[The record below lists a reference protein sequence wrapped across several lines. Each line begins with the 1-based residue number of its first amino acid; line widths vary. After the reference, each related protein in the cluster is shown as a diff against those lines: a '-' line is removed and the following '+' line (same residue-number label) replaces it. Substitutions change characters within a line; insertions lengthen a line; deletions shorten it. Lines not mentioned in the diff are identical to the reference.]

1 MFSSVIRM
9 RTASLLAFTG
19 IQTHK
24 QMLST
29 PMTSVVRVQHQLLHC
44 QAISRQVCVTTYK
57 KTATSYY
64 NYQNIVSFTPVV
76 QMGLLKLTSAVAVTV
91 GEGA

>member
-1 MFSSVIRM
+1 MALYVFSSVIRV
-9 RTASLLAFTG
+9 RTASLLAFEG

-29 PMTSVVRVQHQLLHC
+29 PMTSVFRVQHQLLHC

-57 KTATSYY
+57 KNS
-64 NYQNIVSFTPVV
+64 NV
-76 QMGLLKLTSAVAVTV
+76 LLQLSKISEIHTCCANGFAKVN
-91 GEGA
+91 